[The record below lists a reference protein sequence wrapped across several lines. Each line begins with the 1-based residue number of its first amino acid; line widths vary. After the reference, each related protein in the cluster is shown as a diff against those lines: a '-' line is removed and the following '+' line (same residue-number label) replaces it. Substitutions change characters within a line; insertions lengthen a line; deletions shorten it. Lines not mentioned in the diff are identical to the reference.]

1 MARVGELIVAAIKD
15 AWASFLELTIW
26 NLLWFVGVL
35 LVVTAPAAMVGLSF
49 ACHQLARGEDAR
61 WRTFFEGIR
70 QHAWLGY
77 KWGLLNLAVIGVAI
91 VNAQFYAQVAGEW
104 ASGLQGVLLGLT
116 MIWLMLQLYVLP
128 VAFQQQRPSLR
139 LALRN
144 SAVIWLRNVGA
155 SLGLIII
162 LALLIVVTSLFL
174 QPAWAILTM
183 SLYCYLVSYV
193 LLALIGWKRPEELE
207 AEAEPKKPW

>member
-35 LVVTAPAAMVGLSF
+35 LVVTAPAAMVGLSY
-49 ACHQLARGEDAR
+49 ATHQLGRGEGVS
-61 WRTFFEGIR
+61 WRTFFVGAR
-70 QHAWLGY
+70 QFAWLGY

-104 ASGLQGVLLGLT
+104 ASGLQGILLGLY
-116 MIWLMLQLYVLP
+116 ILWLLLQLYVLP

-162 LALLIVVTSLFL
+162 LALLVVVTSLFL

-193 LLALIGWKRPEELE
+193 MLALIDWKRPEELE